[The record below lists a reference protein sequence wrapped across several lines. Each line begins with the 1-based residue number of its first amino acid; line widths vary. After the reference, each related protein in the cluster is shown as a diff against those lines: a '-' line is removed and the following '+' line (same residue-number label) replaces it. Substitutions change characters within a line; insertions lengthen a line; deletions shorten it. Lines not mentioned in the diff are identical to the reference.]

1 MSPQPTTTKEPLD
14 AGVTSQQIQQL
25 IDERVAAGASGC
37 QVVTE
42 GGQRFLVCQWPP
54 P

>member
-1 MSPQPTTTKEPLD
+1 MPAQPTTTKEPLAERLTD
-14 AGVTSQQIQQL
+14 GQIQGL
-25 IDERVAAGASGC
+25 IRERTGVGATGC

-42 GGQRFLVCQWPP
+42 NNQRFLVCQWPP

>member
-1 MSPQPTTTKEPLD
+1 MSSQPTTTKEPLTPD
-14 AGVTSQQIQQL
+14 LTPQQIQQL
-25 IDERVAAGASGC
+25 IAERTAAGATGC

-42 GGQRFLVCQWPP
+42 GTQRFLVCQWPP